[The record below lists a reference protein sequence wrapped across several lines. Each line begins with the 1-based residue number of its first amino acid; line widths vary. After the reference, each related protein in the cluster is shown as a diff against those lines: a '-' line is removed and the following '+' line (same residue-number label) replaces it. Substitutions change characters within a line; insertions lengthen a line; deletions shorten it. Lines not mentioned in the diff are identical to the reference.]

1 MITLAFFCFSSVS
14 VFCVVFDAKSTL
26 SDAFFWCLF
35 IRYGAIF
42 WCFANS
48 PVLLDGG
55 HHREV
60 VRFVKMLRYPLV
72 SCRYP
77 VFSVNACIYS
87 TLRPF
92 LCQHLEGFAPNPN
105 LTCGA
110 AGQAVKTQP
119 PDPVAKCWVGSK
131 ASRVKCTASP
141 PLTPLHLRESS
152 KTIEADGLETCQGLR
167 SNRLRPGLYRLEATQ
182 RSVVRVQEVFPC
194 TPARGEREG
203 VGSAHGVGKTL
214 GGRAVGDSVP

>member
-1 MITLAFFCFSSVS
+1 MITLAFFVS
-14 VFCVVFDAKSTL
+14 LLYLYFVLFFDAK
-26 SDAFFWCLF
+26 APFRMLF
-35 IRYGAIF
+35 LVSFGFGTVLFLVLRRF
-42 WCFANS
+42 

-87 TLRPF
+87 TLRSLSCVNTLG
-92 LCQHLEGFAPNPN
+92 LCPQTPPSLAAPP
-105 LTCGA
+105 
-110 AGQAVKTQP
+110 GQAVKTQP
-119 PDPVAKCWVGSK
+119 PDPAAKCWVGSK

-152 KTIEADGLETCQGLR
+152 KTIEADGAGNL
-167 SNRLRPGLYRLEATQ
+167 SRLAKQPLAAQPLQ
-182 RSVVRVQEVFPC
+182 
-194 TPARGEREG
+194 
-203 VGSAHGVGKTL
+203 VG
-214 GGRAVGDSVP
+214 GDNALW

>member
-1 MITLAFFCFSSVS
+1 MLF
-14 VFCVVFDAKSTL
+14 FDAKSTPFRML
-26 SDAFFWCLF
+26 FWCLL

-42 WCFANS
+42 WCCRFPRVTRRGS
-48 PVLLDGG
+48 SSGG
-55 HHREV
+55 GQICQNAEI
-60 VRFVKMLRYPLV
+60 PLV

-92 LCQHLEGFAPNPN
+92 LCQHSGALPQTPASLRAPQ
-105 LTCGA
+105 
-110 AGQAVKTQP
+110 GQAVKTQP

-152 KTIEADGLETCQGLR
+152 KTIR
-167 SNRLRPGLYRLEATQ
+167 SGWSWKPVKACEATACGLAFTGW
-182 RSVVRVQEVFPC
+182 RRPN
-194 TPARGEREG
+194 A
-203 VGSAHGVGKTL
+203 L
-214 GGRAVGDSVP
+214 W

>member
-1 MITLAFFCFSSVS
+1 MITLAFFVS
-14 VFCVVFDAKSTL
+14 LLYLYFVLFFDAKKHPFGC
-26 SDAFFWCLF
+26 FFGVFW

-42 WCFANS
+42 WCFRRF
-48 PVLLDGG
+48 PRVTRRGG

-92 LCQHLEGFAPNPN
+92 LCQHWGFAPNPS
-105 LTCGA
+105 LTWA
-110 AGQAVKTQP
+110 PQGQAVKTQP

-131 ASRVKCTASP
+131 ASRVKMHGFAALDPSP
-141 PLTPLHLRESS
+141 PP
-152 KTIEADGLETCQGLR
+152 
-167 SNRLRPGLYRLEATQ
+167 
-182 RSVVRVQEVFPC
+182 
-194 TPARGEREG
+194 
-203 VGSAHGVGKTL
+203 
-214 GGRAVGDSVP
+214 

>member
-1 MITLAFFCFSSVS
+1 MLFLTQ
-14 VFCVVFDAKSTL
+14 KSTL
-26 SDAFFWCLF
+26 SDAFLVSLDSVRC
-35 IRYGAIF
+35 YF
-42 WCFANS
+42 WCFADS

-55 HHREV
+55 HHQEV

-87 TLRPF
+87 TLRAF
-92 LCQHLEGFAPNPN
+92 LVSTPWGFAPNPS

-152 KTIEADGLETCQGLR
+152 KTIR
-167 SNRLRPGLYRLEATQ
+167 SGWSWKPVKACEATACGLAFTGWRRQ
-182 RSVVRVQEVFPC
+182 RSVVRVQEVS
-194 TPARGEREG
+194 PAPATWRTG
-203 VGSAHGVGKTL
+203 VGSARCWQDPWGS
-214 GGRAVGDSVP
+214 RSRDSVP